1 MNLLIGGDRKMD
13 DLLTSFDSKLFDT
26 LSESANRVFFYY
38 ADIKN
43 FVSRWSKSAVEYFG
57 LPSEILNPASI
68 WDDKVHPDDMAVYQK
83 SFSDMMTHV
92 TPYHNCEYRITNSD
106 GEYVWVNC
114 RGYMTYDDDGTPSF
128 FAGFVT
134 NMGMTT
140 KIDPV
145 TGLWTKYS
153 FRDDVT
159 RILET
164 GKSGAA
170 MYIDVRNFK
179 RVNSKYGYDFGD
191 MVLHK
196 IGQIISNACGT
207 NGKIYRIEG
216 KQYSIII
223 ENGTK
228 EDIIKI
234 KDKITEQTEE
244 MLINGQILHID
255 ISYGAT
261 LFPQDGQF
269 ADQIQSN
276 LTYALSTAKQSNTKD
291 VVFYTNELFE
301 QRNRITRLTDALR
314 DSIVN
319 NFEGFRLVMQ
329 PIIDAKT
336 EKVYSAE
343 ALLRWSNDEF
353 QNVSPM
359 EFIPILEQ
367 TGDIIPVGKWI
378 LDRALKY
385 LAEWNKINAH
395 NKLNHININF
405 SYIQFTDESLKNYI
419 IDELNKYELPHNS
432 LIIELTESCRI
443 EYTDKLAHLLQNFR
457 DDGITIALD
466 DFGTGYASLRLLRDL
481 PADIVKIDH
490 TMMRTIVNTPRDRTL
505 VEFIITYC
513 SKMNIEVCAEG
524 VETGETLKIVKSAD
538 AKYIQGYYYDKPLET
553 DEFFNKYIA

>member
-1 MNLLIGGDRKMD
+1 
-13 DLLTSFDSKLFDT
+13 
-26 LSESANRVFFYY
+26 
-38 ADIKN
+38 
-43 FVSRWSKSAVEYFG
+43 
-57 LPSEILNPASI
+57 
-68 WDDKVHPDDMAVYQK
+68 
-83 SFSDMMTHV
+83 
-92 TPYHNCEYRITNSD
+92 
-106 GEYVWVNC
+106 
-114 RGYMTYDDDGTPSF
+114 
-128 FAGFVT
+128 
-134 NMGMTT
+134 
-140 KIDPV
+140 
-145 TGLWTKYS
+145 
-153 FRDDVT
+153 
-159 RILET
+159 
-164 GKSGAA
+164 
-170 MYIDVRNFK
+170 
-179 RVNSKYGYDFGD
+179 
-191 MVLHK
+191 
-196 IGQIISNACGT
+196 
-207 NGKIYRIEG
+207 
-216 KQYSIII
+216 
-223 ENGTK
+223 
-228 EDIIKI
+228 
-234 KDKITEQTEE
+234 
-244 MLINGQILHID
+244 
-255 ISYGAT
+255 